1 MKKRYMLLIITT
13 TITGLMAGLFYAWSI
28 SVTPGIGRLGD
39 KEYLASFQAMNRAI
53 VNPVFLICFLG
64 AAVLLP
70 VCTFMEYAQPIS
82 NRFWFL
88 LGATICYVG
97 GVIVLTFAG
106 NMPLN
111 IALDRFN
118 IAAASSEQMAA
129 LRAQFENRWNTL
141 NHIRSIAATAALVLA
156 ILACISRSKL

>member
-1 MKKRYMLLIITT
+1 MLLIITT
-13 TITGLMAGLFYAWSI
+13 TITGLMAGLFYSWSI

-53 VNPVFLICFLG
+53 VNPVFLLCFLG

-70 VCTFMEYAQPIS
+70 VCTFMNYSQPVS

-88 LGATICYVG
+88 LGASVFYIIG
-97 GVIVLTFAG
+97 IIVLTFAG

-111 IALDRFN
+111 NALDKFN
-118 IAAASSEQMAA
+118 IAAASPEQMAA
-129 LRAQFENRWNTL
+129 FRAQFENKWNNL
-141 NHIRSIAATAALVLA
+141 NHIRSFAGAIALVLA
-156 ILACISRSKL
+156 ILACISKAKS

>member
-1 MKKRYMLLIITT
+1 MAAMSRYAMACNWRWDESLVIFQIMCRGPWPPAYGTFKCKCNNMKKRYMLLIITT

-88 LGATICYVG
+88 LGA
-97 GVIVLTFAG
+97 
-106 NMPLN
+106 
-111 IALDRFN
+111 
-118 IAAASSEQMAA
+118 
-129 LRAQFENRWNTL
+129 
-141 NHIRSIAATAALVLA
+141 
-156 ILACISRSKL
+156 